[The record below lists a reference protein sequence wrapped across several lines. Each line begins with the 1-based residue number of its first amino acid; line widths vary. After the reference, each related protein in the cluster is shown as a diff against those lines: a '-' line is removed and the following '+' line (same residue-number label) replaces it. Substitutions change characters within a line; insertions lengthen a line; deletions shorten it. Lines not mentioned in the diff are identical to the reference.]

1 MSDQPICTRC
11 VLPHHPPDIVLDH
24 EGVCNLCRAH
34 EQDRSTRRPLEAEL
48 TRLLQRHRGKG
59 EYDCLVMCSGGKDST
74 SALYHTV
81 RRYRL
86 RPLAFTF
93 DHGFETGE
101 ALANVRR
108 AVEILGVDFL
118 LFRSTAMHEMFAEV
132 LNTDSSAVLC
142 HLCSIWYMDLAWKTA
157 ARYRIPLIIA
167 GWTRG
172 QVGKTRSRWARPAP
186 APEFRSMADATATF
200 LDRLRDHPNYR
211 DFPRSME
218 DVRRR
223 AGRKRALVLSPHWFL
238 PDSPEES
245 VALLRQELGWKQP
258 ARNYPAGSTNCALNW
273 VSSHRAL
280 RDFGYTHYHVE
291 MSKLIREGQLTR
303 AEALERLRFEVE
315 PGELE
320 EIARPLRERSGPAK
334 PKG

>member
-1 MSDQPICTRC
+1 MSEPRTCSRC
-11 VLPHHPPDIVLDH
+11 VLPHRPPDIVLDDQ
-24 EGVCNLCRAH
+24 GVCNLCRAH
-34 EQDRSTRRPLEAEL
+34 EQGCSPRRPLEAEL

-108 AVEILGVDFL
+108 AVEILGVDHL
-118 LFRSTAMHEMFAEV
+118 LYRSTAMHEMFAEV
-132 LNTDSSAVLC
+132 LSTDSPAVLC
-142 HLCSIWYMDLAWKTA
+142 HLCSIWYMDLTWKTA
-157 ARYRIPLIIA
+157 ARYRIPVVIA

-172 QVGKTRSRWARPAP
+172 QIGKARSRWARPAP
-186 APEFRSMADATATF
+186 APEFRAMAEATTAF
-200 LDRLRDHPNYR
+200 LDRVRGHPRYG

-218 DVRRR
+218 EVRKR

-238 PDSPEES
+238 PDSPEENIE
-245 VALLRQELGWKQP
+245 LLQRELGWRAP
-258 ARNYPAGSTNCALNW
+258 ARSYPGGSTNCALNW

-291 MSKLIREGQLTR
+291 MSKLIRAGQLTR
-303 AEALERLRFEVE
+303 DEALERLRFEME
-315 PGELE
+315 QSELD
-320 EIARPLRERSGPAK
+320 EIERPLRERSD
-334 PKG
+334 